1 METSANTRRGLAAL
15 IVKGGGGK
23 SAAPAGAPAGE
34 LIGSADPGGEGAE
47 AASAANDLEAT
58 DPYVE
63 LATEALEAF
72 QANDATALAAIFRA
86 VRGMPEDDSKTTG

>member
-1 METSANTRRGLAAL
+1 METGANTRRGLASL
-15 IVKGGGGK
+15 IVKGAGEK
-23 SAAPAGAPAGE
+23 PPAGDAAG
-34 LIGSADPGGEGAE
+34 LIGSADPGAAGAG
-47 AASAANDLEAT
+47 AAADANGLES

-86 VRGMPEDDSKTTG
+86 VRGMPEDENTPTG